1 MSRLKAI
8 WGALVL
14 LLAAAAPGQAAVVV
28 SFYAH
33 HLSSAGFWV
42 EFPHAY
48 VTLIGTTETGALPVR
63 ANFGFTPPVVTPA
76 ILLGPVDGEVVSA
89 KEDYIA
95 ADRPKFS
102 FALTDK
108 QYAAV
113 LAVVGKWR
121 SRLQPSYELDTH
133 NCVTFVKEIALAVGL
148 EVSDDAR
155 FVRDPNAFLDD
166 VRVRNAAFLARANGG
181 HGESQQ
187 TAAP

>member
-1 MSRLKAI
+1 MSRLTAI
-8 WGALVL
+8 WVAFVF
-14 LLAAAAPGQAAVVV
+14 LAAAAPAQASVVIT
-28 SFYAH
+28 FYAH
-33 HLSSAGFWV
+33 HLSSVGFWV

-48 VTLIGTTETGALPVR
+48 VTLTGTTVTGALPVK

-76 ILLGPVDGEVVSA
+76 ILLGPVNGEVVSA
-89 KEDYIA
+89 KDDYIA

-113 LAVVGKWR
+113 LAVVDKWR
-121 SRLQPSYELDTH
+121 SRPQPSYELDTH
-133 NCVTFVKEIALAVGL
+133 NCVTFVKEIAVAVGL

-155 FVRDPNAFLDD
+155 FVRNPSDFLDD
-166 VRVRNAAFLARANGG
+166 VRARNGVFLARANGG
-181 HGESQQ
+181 RGESQQ

>member
-1 MSRLKAI
+1 MSRLKAL
-8 WGALVL
+8 WVSLVF
-14 LLAAAAPGQAAVVV
+14 LAAAPPAQAAVVI

-48 VTLIGTTETGALPVR
+48 VTLTGTTETGALPVR

-89 KEDYIA
+89 KDDYIA

-113 LAVVGKWR
+113 LAVVDKWR
-121 SRLQPSYELDTH
+121 SRAQPSYEIDTH
-133 NCVTFVKEIALAVGL
+133 NCVTFVKEIAVAVGL

-155 FVRDPNAFLDD
+155 FVRNPNDFLDD
-166 VRVRNAAFLARANGG
+166 VKARNAGFLARSAGG
-181 HGESQQ
+181 HGESRQ